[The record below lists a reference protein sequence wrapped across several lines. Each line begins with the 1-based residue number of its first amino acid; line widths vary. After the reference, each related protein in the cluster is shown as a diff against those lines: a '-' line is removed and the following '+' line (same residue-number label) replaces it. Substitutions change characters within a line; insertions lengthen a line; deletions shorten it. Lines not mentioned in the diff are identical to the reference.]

1 MAYWTGEERDTISWD
16 GILKA
21 KNFKGDISLCTGA
34 PLGTETDPTWNAQSG
49 AFVPYTGATTDID
62 LGSNNF
68 DTTGYISGAFFW
80 GDGSN
85 LSNLPAG
92 SEVDPIFNAVSAAIH
107 TSLALVDPHIADSTI
122 HYINTGFLTDG
133 SVYAVSGALLDGTV
147 YAVSGALLDGSVYS
161 VSGAL
166 LDGSVYAVS
175 GAILAEVDPL
185 FDGASAAIYAS
196 LALVDPHIADGT
208 IHFTSNA
215 IHASLALVD
224 PHIADGTIHFTSNGL
239 WASMNIINTEYQGT
253 SGAYIAHAAD
263 STSPHGATLTQTY
276 LTLTS
281 GAVTADLT
289 TSGAALVRN
298 FLIGTEASTA
308 LTASNYTQGTV
319 YLKYT

>member
-208 IHFTSNA
+208 IHFTSN
-215 IHASLALVD
+215 
-224 PHIADGTIHFTSNGL
+224 GL

-263 STSPHGATLTQTY
+263 STSPHGATLTQTHI
-276 LTLTS
+276 LLTS
-281 GAVTADLT
+281 GAITTDATA
-289 TSGAALVRN
+289 SGAALVRN

-308 LTASNYTQGTV
+308 LTASNYTQGTI